1 MTHASRR
8 SVTLM
13 YVALTLFNAAAWG
26 WALVAFRDAPWLLG
40 TAVVA
45 YGLGLRHAFDAD
57 HIAAIDNV
65 TRRLVRG
72 RHRPIGVGLY
82 FALGHSTV
90 VVLATAAVAFAASSI
105 TGRYGTIARDL
116 GGVLGTAISALF
128 LFAVALM
135 NLAIFVSLLRS
146 YRRLRTGAGYC
157 EQTVERLLNGR
168 GILARLLRPLFRL
181 IRSSRQMIAIGFL
194 FGLGFDTATEIALL
208 GIAAAAAAKGLSA
221 SVLMVFPCLFAA
233 GMTLMD
239 ATDGVLMA
247 SAYGWALADPVR
259 TLRYNLAITLL
270 SVLIALLIG
279 GVEVAGLLAQRSRLP
294 GGPWP
299 IVSRVEAHFS
309 EIGVALALMLIG
321 LWIGSVLL
329 HRGKR
334 RDRLALEPD

>member
-1 MTHASRR
+1 MTFDTRR
-8 SVTLM
+8 SFILM
-13 YVALTLFNAAAWG
+13 YVALTLFNATAWG

-40 TAVVA
+40 TAIVA

-72 RHRPIGVGLY
+72 RQRPIGVGLY

-90 VVLATAAVAFAASSI
+90 VVLATVAVAFATTTI
-105 TGRYGTIARDL
+105 TGRYGMIARDL

-128 LFAVALM
+128 LFAIALM
-135 NLAIFVSLLRS
+135 NLGIFVSLLRN

-157 EQTVERLLNGR
+157 EETVESLLNGR

-181 IRSSRQMIAIGFL
+181 IRSSRQMYAIGFL

-208 GIAAAAAAKGLSA
+208 GIAAAAAAKGSSA

-233 GMTLMD
+233 GMSLMD

-247 SAYGWALADPVR
+247 SAYGWALTDPAR

-279 GVEVAGLLAQRSRLP
+279 GIEVIGLLADRTRLP

-299 IVSRVEAHFS
+299 IVSHVEAHFS
-309 EIGVALALMLIG
+309 EIGVALALALIG
-321 LWIGSVLL
+321 LWIGSVLV
-329 HRGKR
+329 HRSKL
-334 RDRLALEPD
+334 RDPLALESV

>member
-1 MTHASRR
+1 MTFDSRR
-8 SVTLM
+8 RIVLM
-13 YVALTLFNAAAWG
+13 IVALTLFNVAAWV
-26 WALVAFRDAPWLLG
+26 WALLAFRHAPWLLG

-72 RHRPIGVGLY
+72 QQRPIGVGLY

-90 VVLATAAVAFAASSI
+90 VVLATVAVAFATSAI
-105 TGRYGTIARDL
+105 TGRYGMIARDL

-128 LFAVALM
+128 LFAIALM
-135 NLAIFVSLLRS
+135 NLGIFVSLLRS
-146 YRRLRTGAGYC
+146 YRRLRAGGAYC
-157 EQTVERLLNGR
+157 EETVENLLNGR

-181 IRSSRQMIAIGFL
+181 IRSSRQMVAIGFL

-208 GIAAAAAAKGLSA
+208 GIAAAAAARGISA

-233 GMTLMD
+233 GMSLMD

-247 SAYGWALADPVR
+247 SAYGWALTDPAR

-279 GVEVAGLLAQRSRLP
+279 GIEVVGLLAQRSRLP

-299 IVSRVEAHFS
+299 LVSQVEAHFS
-309 EIGVALALMLIG
+309 TIGVGLALALIG
-321 LWIGSVLL
+321 VWIGSVLL
-329 HRGKR
+329 HRGKPR
-334 RDRLALEPD
+334 GRLAPQSD

>member
-1 MTHASRR
+1 MTFDSRR
-8 SVTLM
+8 RIVLM
-13 YVALTLFNAAAWG
+13 VVALTLFNVAAWV
-26 WALVAFRDAPWLLG
+26 WALLAFRHAPWLLG

-72 RHRPIGVGLY
+72 QQRPIGVGLY

-90 VVLATAAVAFAASSI
+90 VVLATIAVAFATSAI
-105 TGRYGTIARDL
+105 TGRYGMIARDL

-128 LFAVALM
+128 LFAIALM
-135 NLAIFVSLLRS
+135 NLGIFVSLLRS
-146 YRRLRTGAGYC
+146 YRRLRAGGAYC
-157 EQTVERLLNGR
+157 EETVENLLNGR

-181 IRSSRQMIAIGFL
+181 IRSSRQMVAIGFL

-208 GIAAAAAAKGLSA
+208 GIAAAAAARGISA

-233 GMTLMD
+233 GMALMD

-247 SAYGWALADPVR
+247 SAYGWALADPAR

-279 GVEVAGLLAQRSRLP
+279 GIEVVGLLAQRSRLP

-299 IVSRVEAHFS
+299 LVSQVEAHFS
-309 EIGVALALMLIG
+309 TIGVGLALALIG
-321 LWIGSVLL
+321 VWIGSVLL
-329 HRGKR
+329 HRGKPR
-334 RDRLALEPD
+334 GRLAPQSD

>member
-1 MTHASRR
+1 MTFDSRR
-8 SVTLM
+8 RIVLM
-13 YVALTLFNAAAWG
+13 VVALTLFNVAAWV
-26 WALVAFRDAPWLLG
+26 WALLAFRHAPWLLG

-72 RHRPIGVGLY
+72 QQRPIGVGLY

-90 VVLATAAVAFAASSI
+90 VVLATVAVAFATSAI
-105 TGRYGTIARDL
+105 TGRYGMIARDL

-128 LFAVALM
+128 LFAIALM
-135 NLAIFVSLLRS
+135 NLGIFVSLLRS
-146 YRRLRTGAGYC
+146 YRRLRAGGAYC
-157 EQTVERLLNGR
+157 EETVENLLNGR

-181 IRSSRQMIAIGFL
+181 IRSSRQMVAIGFL

-208 GIAAAAAAKGLSA
+208 GIAAAAAARGISA

-233 GMTLMD
+233 GMSLMD

-247 SAYGWALADPVR
+247 SAYGWALTDPAR

-279 GVEVAGLLAQRSRLP
+279 GIEVVGLLAQRSRLP

-299 IVSRVEAHFS
+299 LVSQVEAHFS
-309 EIGVALALMLIG
+309 TIGVGLALALIG
-321 LWIGSVLL
+321 VWIGSVLL
-329 HRGKR
+329 HRGKLR
-334 RDRLALEPD
+334 GRLAPQSD

>member
-1 MTHASRR
+1 MTFDSRR
-8 SVTLM
+8 RIVLM
-13 YVALTLFNAAAWG
+13 VVALTLFNVAAWV
-26 WALVAFRDAPWLLG
+26 WALLAFRHAPWLLG

-72 RHRPIGVGLY
+72 QQRPIGVGLY

-90 VVLATAAVAFAASSI
+90 VVLATVAVAFATSAI
-105 TGRYGTIARDL
+105 TGRYGVIARDL

-128 LFAVALM
+128 LFAIALM
-135 NLAIFVSLLRS
+135 DLGIFVSLLRS
-146 YRRLRTGAGYC
+146 YRRLRAGGAYC
-157 EQTVERLLNGR
+157 EETVENLLNGR

-181 IRSSRQMIAIGFL
+181 IRSSRQMYAIGFL

-208 GIAAAAAAKGLSA
+208 GIAAAAAARGISA

-233 GMTLMD
+233 GMSLMD

-247 SAYGWALADPVR
+247 SAYGWALTDPAR

-279 GVEVAGLLAQRSRLP
+279 GIEVVGLLAQRSRLP

-299 IVSRVEAHFS
+299 LVSQVEAHFS
-309 EIGVALALMLIG
+309 TIGVALALALIG
-321 LWIGSVLL
+321 VWIGSVLL
-329 HRGKR
+329 HRGKPR
-334 RDRLALEPD
+334 GRLAPQSD

>member
-1 MTHASRR
+1 MTFDSRR
-8 SVTLM
+8 RIVLM
-13 YVALTLFNAAAWG
+13 VVALTLFNVAAWV
-26 WALVAFRDAPWLLG
+26 WALLAFRHAPWLLG

-72 RHRPIGVGLY
+72 QQRPIGVGLY

-90 VVLATAAVAFAASSI
+90 VVLATVAVAFATSAI
-105 TGRYGTIARDL
+105 TGRYGMIARDL

-128 LFAVALM
+128 LFAIALM
-135 NLAIFVSLLRS
+135 NLGIFVSLLRS
-146 YRRLRTGAGYC
+146 YRRLRAGGAYC
-157 EQTVERLLNGR
+157 EETVENLLNGR

-181 IRSSRQMIAIGFL
+181 IRSSRQMVAIGFL

-208 GIAAAAAAKGLSA
+208 GIAAAAAARGISA

-233 GMTLMD
+233 GMSLMD

-247 SAYGWALADPVR
+247 SAYGWALTDPAR

-279 GVEVAGLLAQRSRLP
+279 GIEVVGLLAQRSRLP

-299 IVSRVEAHFS
+299 LVSQVEAHFS
-309 EIGVALALMLIG
+309 TIGVGLALALIG
-321 LWIGSVLL
+321 VWIGSVLL
-329 HRGKR
+329 HRGKPR
-334 RDRLALEPD
+334 GRLAPQSD

>member
-1 MTHASRR
+1 MTFDSRR
-8 SVTLM
+8 RIVLM
-13 YVALTLFNAAAWG
+13 IVALTLFNVAAWV
-26 WALVAFRDAPWLLG
+26 WALLAFRHAPWLLG

-72 RHRPIGVGLY
+72 QQRPIGVGLY

-90 VVLATAAVAFAASSI
+90 VVLATVAVAFATSAI
-105 TGRYGTIARDL
+105 TGRYGMIARDL

-128 LFAVALM
+128 LFAIALM
-135 NLAIFVSLLRS
+135 NLGIFVSLLRS
-146 YRRLRTGAGYC
+146 YRRLRAGGAYC
-157 EQTVERLLNGR
+157 EETVENLLNGR

-181 IRSSRQMIAIGFL
+181 IRSSRQMYAIGFL

-208 GIAAAAAAKGLSA
+208 GIAAAAAARGISA

-233 GMTLMD
+233 GMSLMD

-247 SAYGWALADPVR
+247 SAYGWALTDPAR

-279 GVEVAGLLAQRSRLP
+279 GIEVVGLLAQRSRLP

-299 IVSRVEAHFS
+299 LVSQVEAHFS
-309 EIGVALALMLIG
+309 TIGVGLALALIG
-321 LWIGSVLL
+321 VWIGSVLL
-329 HRGKR
+329 HRGKPR
-334 RDRLALEPD
+334 GRLAPQSD

>member
-1 MTHASRR
+1 MTFDSRR
-8 SVTLM
+8 RIVLM
-13 YVALTLFNAAAWG
+13 VVALTLFNVAAWV
-26 WALVAFRDAPWLLG
+26 WALLAFRHAPWLLG

-72 RHRPIGVGLY
+72 QQRPIGVGLY

-90 VVLATAAVAFAASSI
+90 VVLATVAVAFATSAI
-105 TGRYGTIARDL
+105 TGRYGVIARDL

-128 LFAVALM
+128 LFAIALM
-135 NLAIFVSLLRS
+135 NLGIFVSLLRS
-146 YRRLRTGAGYC
+146 YRRLRAGGAYC
-157 EQTVERLLNGR
+157 EETVENLLNGR

-181 IRSSRQMIAIGFL
+181 IRSSRQMYAIGFL

-208 GIAAAAAAKGLSA
+208 GIAAAAAARGISA

-233 GMTLMD
+233 GMSLMD

-247 SAYGWALADPVR
+247 SAYGWALTDPAR

-279 GVEVAGLLAQRSRLP
+279 GIEVVGLLAQRSRLP

-299 IVSRVEAHFS
+299 LVSQVEAHFS
-309 EIGVALALMLIG
+309 TIGVGLALALIG
-321 LWIGSVLL
+321 VWIGSVLL
-329 HRGKR
+329 HRGKPR
-334 RDRLALEPD
+334 GRLAPQSD

>member
-1 MTHASRR
+1 MTFDSRR
-8 SVTLM
+8 RIVLM
-13 YVALTLFNAAAWG
+13 VVALTLFNVAAWV
-26 WALVAFRDAPWLLG
+26 WALLAFRHAPWLLG

-72 RHRPIGVGLY
+72 QQRPIGVGLY

-90 VVLATAAVAFAASSI
+90 VVLATIAVAFATSAI
-105 TGRYGTIARDL
+105 TGRYGMIARDL

-128 LFAVALM
+128 LFAIALM
-135 NLAIFVSLLRS
+135 NLGIFVSLLRS
-146 YRRLRTGAGYC
+146 YRRLRAGGAYC
-157 EQTVERLLNGR
+157 EETVENLLNGR

-181 IRSSRQMIAIGFL
+181 IRSSRQMVAIGFL

-208 GIAAAAAAKGLSA
+208 GIAAAAAARGISA

-233 GMTLMD
+233 GMSLMD

-247 SAYGWALADPVR
+247 SAYGWALADPAR

-279 GVEVAGLLAQRSRLP
+279 GIEVVGLLAQRSRLP

-299 IVSRVEAHFS
+299 LVSQVEAHFS
-309 EIGVALALMLIG
+309 TIGVGLALALIG
-321 LWIGSVLL
+321 VWIGSVLL
-329 HRGKR
+329 HRGKPR
-334 RDRLALEPD
+334 GRLAPQSD